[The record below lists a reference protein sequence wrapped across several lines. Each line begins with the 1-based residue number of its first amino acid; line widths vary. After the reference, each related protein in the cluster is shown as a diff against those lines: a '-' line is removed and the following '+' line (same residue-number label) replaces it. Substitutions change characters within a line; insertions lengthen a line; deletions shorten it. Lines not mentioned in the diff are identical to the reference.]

1 MQLQQQLQAHSVRFI
16 GLGAGACKFCLSLFH
31 AAFEFELP
39 NAKSVPL
46 PLLLPLQPHDSSNDP
61 NSMHVPLVYLS
72 SRLPL
77 GVWHQAKP
85 TKDVEVASLSYALF
99 GWHFKLVIEPQIVIA
114 VVVVLI
120 VTPLTNFKCT
130 WLFAPFKREL
140 ECISDASRL
149 TWLHCRLLGMFATL
163 VLLTR
168 QCSQPNPIQFGLLW
182 NWLFKFNFRFELTT
196 PTICAA
202 KPHKVRAIC
211 ARICIICTARNNAT
225 FY

>member
-31 AAFEFELP
+31 AAFEIELP

-114 VVVVLI
+114 VVVFVIVVLI
-120 VTPLTNFKCT
+120 VTRRTAVDQLQVHLAFCAFQARARMHFRRIKVN
-130 WLFAPFKREL
+130 L
-140 ECISDASRL
+140 
-149 TWLHCRLLGMFATL
+149 ATL
-163 VLLTR
+163 QATWHVRNT
-168 QCSQPNPIQFGLLW
+168 CSADPPVQPAQPNPVRPALELIIQIQFQIWTYYANNLRC
-182 NWLFKFNFRFELTT
+182 K
-196 PTICAA
+196 AA
-202 KPHKVRAIC
+202 
-211 ARICIICTARNNAT
+211 
-225 FY
+225 